1 MSGEWVKGL
10 ITKEAEEV
18 EAKMWKELGME
29 QVLKDP
35 KAITGGM
42 NWYRY
47 GVYHNPIVTVYIG
60 RQKD

>member
-18 EAKMWKELGME
+18 EARMWKELGME

-35 KAITGGM
+35 KAIGGGM
-42 NWYRY
+42 NWYRC
-47 GVYHNPIVTVYIG
+47 GSPIND
-60 RQKD
+60 K